1 MENKNNFFS
10 GITELLILAISKE
23 DLYENYG
30 TPFNVVESYFSVTG
44 ISYVSKKLKIS
55 KYIKILISVIIAIAL
70 ILSSL
75 YAYILWE
82 EHEAVM
88 RQEMVGVE
96 TVIS

>member
-1 MENKNNFFS
+1 MK
-10 GITELLILAISKE
+10 
-23 DLYENYG
+23 
-30 TPFNVVESYFSVTG
+30 
-44 ISYVSKKLKIS
+44 
-55 KYIKILISVIIAIAL
+55 KILISVIIAIAL

-96 TVIS
+96 TVIE